1 LKVSVIDLGYNSLKL
16 VNYEVR
22 RDKSLVAYGQQSVLA
37 KVGEGLD
44 QTGFLGDKPI
54 RRTLKALKQ
63 FRAIVDLERP
73 DHVLPVA
80 TSAVRE
86 AGNREEFLKQA
97 YHESGFK
104 FKVLSEKEE
113 AVYAF
118 EGAKSATSVHAGLFF
133 DLGGG
138 SLEMVIYLEPTIRKI
153 LSVPL
158 GGLRLTDLYA
168 KPNGSYTKKNYA
180 RMRKRILELLPEKKH
195 LPTSKTLDLVGV
207 GGSVRALAR
216 YDQTRREY
224 PLNKLHNYSMKMNAV
239 ESAHRALRRMSTR
252 TLRKNPAIGQERS
265 QSIIAGS
272 LVVHLLMKKI
282 GFRKLIVSTH
292 GLRDGVLSAF
302 LESPNSYRGGL
313 VEKVLMREATQ
324 RHTKA
329 SAQEKLA
336 KSLLSHKN
344 LTRRE
349 YAILSEALDHVL
361 PDLPIYNP
369 ETLFYIVLEADSVL
383 PHQDQLIMALSVAR
397 ANGMRRTEWAQ
408 TSYKRLLDKKSMEMV
423 KKISVLIQLAQLQ
436 QKTDIHLSM
445 RSERGIPRLHIA
457 QGKQH
462 IPKVLMKD
470 ILRDL
475 EDLEGAFNLQLAL

>member
-1 LKVSVIDLGYNSLKL
+1 MIDLGYNSLKL

-22 RDKSLVAYGQQSVLA
+22 RDKSFVAYGQQSVLA

-44 QTGFLGDKPI
+44 QTGFLGAKPV

-63 FRAIVDLERP
+63 FRAIVDLEHSK
-73 DHVLPVA
+73 HVLPVA

-97 YHESGFK
+97 YHETGFK

-118 EGAKSATSVHAGLFF
+118 EGAKGATSVRAGLFF

-138 SLEMVIYLEPTIRKI
+138 SLEMVIYSEPMIKKI

-168 KPNGSYTKKNYA
+168 KADGSYTKKNYA
-180 RMRKRILELLPEKKH
+180 RMRKRILELLPGKKH
-195 LPTSKTLDLVGV
+195 LPASKDLELVGV
-207 GGSVRALAR
+207 GGSVRAIAR
-216 YDQTRREY
+216 YDQMRRQY
-224 PLNKLHNYSMKMNAV
+224 PLNKLHNYSMKKNAV
-239 ESAHRALRRMSTR
+239 ESVHLTLRRMSLR
-252 TLRKNPAIGQERS
+252 TIRKNPAIGQERS
-265 QSIIAGS
+265 QSVIAGS
-272 LVVHLLMKKI
+272 LVVHLLMEKI

-302 LESPNSYRGGL
+302 LESPSSYRQGL
-313 VEKVLMREATQ
+313 VDRVLTREGTTT
-324 RHTKA
+324 RPKP
-329 SAQEKLA
+329 SALDKLA
-336 KSLLSHKN
+336 KSLLSHRN
-344 LTRRE
+344 LTKKE

-369 ETLFYIVLEADSVL
+369 ETLFYIVLEADSPL
-383 PHQDQLIMALSVAR
+383 SHQDQLIMALSVAR
-397 ANGMRRTEWAQ
+397 ANGMRRTDWAQ
-408 TSYKRLLDKKSMEMV
+408 TNYKRLLDKKSMEMV
-423 KKISVLIQLAQLQ
+423 KKISVLIQIAQLQ
-436 QKTDIHLSM
+436 QKTDIQLSM
-445 RSERGIPRLHIA
+445 SSERGIPRLHIA
-457 QGKQH
+457 QGKQQ
-462 IPKVLMKD
+462 IPKVLVKD

-475 EDLEGAFNLQLAL
+475 EDLEGTFNLQLAM

>member
-22 RDKSLVAYGQQSVLA
+22 QDRSFVAYSQQSVLA

-44 QTGFLGDKPI
+44 QTGFLGDKPV
-54 RRTLKALKQ
+54 RRTIKTLKQ
-63 FRAIVDLERP
+63 FRAIVDLERSNY
-73 DHVLPVA
+73 VLPVA

-86 AGNREEFLKQA
+86 AGNREEFLKQT
-97 YHESGFK
+97 YQETGFK

-118 EGAKSATSVHAGLFF
+118 DGAKSATNVHAGLFF

-138 SLEMVIYLEPTIRKI
+138 TLEMVIYSEPTIRKI

-168 KPNGSYTKKNYA
+168 KPGGSYTKKNYA

-195 LPTSKTLDLVGV
+195 LPTSKNFDLVGV

-216 YDQTRREY
+216 FDQMRREY
-224 PLNKLHNYSMKMNAV
+224 PLNKLHNYSMKKNAV
-239 ESAHRALRRMSTR
+239 ESVHRALRGMSIR

-272 LVVHLLMKKI
+272 LVVHLLMEKI

-302 LESPNSYRGGL
+302 LESPSSYRQGL
-313 VEKVLMREATQ
+313 VDRVLIREKTQ
-324 RHTKA
+324 KHTRAK
-329 SAQEKLA
+329 EKLA
-336 KSLLSHKN
+336 ESLLSHRN
-344 LTRRE
+344 LTKRE
-349 YAILSEALDHVL
+349 YVILSEALDHVL
-361 PDLPIYNP
+361 PDLPVYNP
-369 ETLFYIVLEADSVL
+369 ETLFYVVLEADSVL
-383 PHQDQLIMALSVAR
+383 SHLDQLILALSVAR
-397 ANGMRRTEWAQ
+397 ASGMRRTDWAQ

-436 QKTDIHLSM
+436 QKTDIRLTMS
-445 RSERGIPRLHIA
+445 SERGIPRLHIT
-457 QGKQH
+457 QGKHH

-475 EDLEGAFNLQLAL
+475 EDLEETFNLQLAM

>member
-1 LKVSVIDLGYNSLKL
+1 MKVSVIDLGYNSLKL

-22 RDKSLVAYGQQSVLA
+22 RDKSFVAYGQQSVLA
-37 KVGEGLD
+37 KLGEGLD
-44 QTGFLGDKPI
+44 QTGFLGAKPV

-63 FRAIVDLERP
+63 FRAIVDLEHSK
-73 DHVLPVA
+73 HVLPVA

-97 YHESGFK
+97 YLETGFK

-118 EGAKSATSVHAGLFF
+118 EGAKGATSVRAGLFF

-138 SLEMVIYLEPTIRKI
+138 SLEMVIYSEPMIEKI

-168 KPNGSYTKKNYA
+168 KPDGSYTKKNYA

-195 LPTSKTLDLVGV
+195 LPASKNLELVGV
-207 GGSVRALAR
+207 GGSVRAIAR
-216 YDQTRREY
+216 YDQMRRQY
-224 PLNKLHNYSMKMNAV
+224 PLNKLHNYSMKKNAV
-239 ESAHRALRRMSTR
+239 ESIHLTLRRMSLR
-252 TLRKNPAIGQERS
+252 TIRKNPAIGQERS

-272 LVVHLLMKKI
+272 LVVHLLMEKI

-302 LESPNSYRGGL
+302 LESPSSYRQGL
-313 VEKVLMREATQ
+313 VDRVLTREGTTT
-324 RHTKA
+324 HPKPSA
-329 SAQEKLA
+329 SEKLA
-336 KSLLSHKN
+336 KSLLSHRN
-344 LTRRE
+344 LTKKE

-361 PDLPIYNP
+361 PDLPTYNP
-369 ETLFYIVLEADSVL
+369 ETLFYIVLEADSPL
-383 PHQDQLIMALSVAR
+383 SHQDQLIMALSVAR
-397 ANGMRRTEWAQ
+397 ANGMRRTDWAQ
-408 TSYKRLLDKKSMEMV
+408 TNYKRLLDKKSMEMV
-423 KKISVLIQLAQLQ
+423 KKISVLIQIAQLQ
-436 QKTDIHLSM
+436 QKTNIHLSM
-445 RSERGIPRLHIA
+445 SSERGIPRLHIA
-457 QGKQH
+457 QGKHQ
-462 IPKVLMKD
+462 IPKVLLKD

-475 EDLEGAFNLQLAL
+475 EDLEGTFNLQLAM

>member
-1 LKVSVIDLGYNSLKL
+1 MKVSVIDLGYNSLKL
-16 VNYEVR
+16 VNYAVK
-22 RDKSLVAYGQQSVLA
+22 RDKSFVAYGQHSVLA

-54 RRTLKALKQ
+54 RRTIKALKQ
-63 FRAIVDLERP
+63 FRAIVDLEQS
-73 DHVLPVA
+73 DQVLPVA

-97 YHESGFK
+97 YQETAFK

-118 EGAKSATSVHAGLFF
+118 EGAKNATNVHAGLFF

-138 SLEMVIYLEPTIRKI
+138 SLEMVIHSDPTIKKI

-195 LPTSKTLDLVGV
+195 LPASKSLDLVGV

-216 YDQTRREY
+216 YDQMRRRY
-224 PLNKLHNYSMKMNAV
+224 PLNKLHNYSMKKNAV
-239 ESAHRALRRMSTR
+239 ESVHRALRRMSIR
-252 TLRKNPAIGQERS
+252 TLKKNPAIGQERS
-265 QSIIAGS
+265 QSVIAGS

-302 LESPNSYRGGL
+302 LESPSLYRQGL
-313 VEKVLMREATQ
+313 VDKVLIREGTPTHA
-324 RHTKA
+324 KV
-329 SAQEKLA
+329 SAQERLA
-336 KSLLSHKN
+336 KSLLSHRN
-344 LTRRE
+344 LTKKE

-361 PDLPIYNP
+361 PELPVYNP

-383 PHQDQLIMALSVAR
+383 SHQDQLIMALSIAR
-397 ANGMRRTEWAQ
+397 ANGMRRTDWVQ
-408 TSYKRLLDKKSMEMV
+408 TSYKSLLDKKSMETV

-436 QKTDIHLSM
+436 QKTDIRLSM
-445 RSERGIPRLHIA
+445 SSERGIPRLHIT

-475 EDLEGAFNLQLAL
+475 EDLEGAFNLQVAM

>member
-16 VNYEVR
+16 VNYKVR
-22 RDKSLVAYGQQSVLA
+22 RDKAFVAYGQQSVLA

-54 RRTLKALKQ
+54 RRTIKALRQ
-63 FRAIVDLERP
+63 FRAVVDLEQSN
-73 DHVLPVA
+73 HVLPVA

-86 AGNREEFLKQA
+86 AGNKEEFLKQA
-97 YHESGFK
+97 YQETGFK

-138 SLEMVIYLEPTIRKI
+138 SLEMVIYSEPSIRKI

-168 KPNGSYTKKNYA
+168 KPGGSYTKKNYA

-195 LPTSKTLDLVGV
+195 LPASKNLELVGV

-216 YDQTRREY
+216 YDQMRREY
-224 PLNKLHNYSMKMNAV
+224 PLNKLHNYLMKKNAV
-239 ESAHRALRRMSTR
+239 ESVHRALRGMSLR
-252 TLRKNPAIGQERS
+252 TIRKNSAIGQERS

-272 LVVHLLMKKI
+272 LVVHLLMEKI

-302 LESPNSYRGGL
+302 LESPRDYRQGL
-313 VEKVLMREATQ
+313 VDRVLLRKGTQ
-324 RHTKA
+324 TPIKA

-336 KSLLSHKN
+336 RSLLSHRK

-349 YAILSEALDHVL
+349 FAILSEALNHVL
-361 PDLPIYNP
+361 PELPIYNP
-369 ETLFYIVLEADSVL
+369 ETLFYVVLEADSVL
-383 PHQDQLIMALSVAR
+383 SHQDQLIMALSVAR
-397 ANGMRRTEWAQ
+397 ANGMRRTDWAQ
-408 TSYKRLLDKKSMEMV
+408 TSYKRLLDKNSMEMV
-423 KKISVLIQLAQLQ
+423 KKISVLLQLAQLQ
-436 QKTDIHLSM
+436 RKTNVNLSL

-457 QGKQH
+457 QGKRSV
-462 IPKVLMKD
+462 PKVLVKD
-470 ILRDL
+470 ILKDL
-475 EDLEGAFNLQLAL
+475 EDLEGTFNLQLAL

>member
-22 RDKSLVAYGQQSVLA
+22 RDKSFVAYGQQSVLA

-44 QTGFLGDKPI
+44 QTGFLGAKPV

-63 FRAIVDLERP
+63 FRAIVDLEHSK
-73 DHVLPVA
+73 HVLPVA

-97 YHESGFK
+97 YHETGFK

-118 EGAKSATSVHAGLFF
+118 EGAKSATRVHAGLFF

-138 SLEMVIYLEPTIRKI
+138 SLEMVIYSEPTIKKI

-168 KPNGSYTKKNYA
+168 KPDGSFTKKNYA

-195 LPTSKTLDLVGV
+195 LPASKNLELVGV
-207 GGSVRALAR
+207 GGSVRAIAR
-216 YDQTRREY
+216 YDQMRRQY
-224 PLNKLHNYSMKMNAV
+224 PLNKLHNYSMKKNAV
-239 ESAHRALRRMSTR
+239 ESAHRALRRMTLR
-252 TLRKNPAIGQERS
+252 TIRKNPAIGQERS

-272 LVVHLLMKKI
+272 LVVHLLMEKV

-302 LESPNSYRGGL
+302 LESPSSYRQGL
-313 VEKVLMREATQ
+313 LDGVLTREGTTT
-324 RHTKA
+324 RPKP
-329 SAQEKLA
+329 SAPEKLA
-336 KSLLSHKN
+336 KSLLSHRN
-344 LTRRE
+344 LTKKE

-369 ETLFYIVLEADSVL
+369 ETLFYIVLEADSPL
-383 PHQDQLIMALSVAR
+383 SHQDQLIMALSVAR
-397 ANGMRRTEWAQ
+397 ANGMKRTDWAQ

-423 KKISVLIQLAQLQ
+423 KKISVLIQIAQLQ
-436 QKTDIHLSM
+436 QKTDIQLSM
-445 RSERGIPRLHIA
+445 SSERGIPRLHIA
-457 QGKQH
+457 QGKQR
-462 IPKVLMKD
+462 IPKVLVKD

-475 EDLEGAFNLQLAL
+475 EDLEGAFNLQLAM

>member
-1 LKVSVIDLGYNSLKL
+1 MKVSVIDLGYNSLKL
-16 VNYEVR
+16 VNYDVR
-22 RDKSLVAYGQQSVLA
+22 RDRSFVAYGQQSVLA

-44 QTGFLGDKPI
+44 QTGFLEEKPI
-54 RRTLKALKQ
+54 RRTIKALKQ
-63 FRAIVDLERP
+63 LRAVVDLEQS
-73 DHVLPVA
+73 DQVLPVA

-97 YHESGFK
+97 YHETGFR

-195 LPTSKTLDLVGV
+195 LPTSKTIDLVGV

-216 YDQTRREY
+216 YDQMRRKY
-224 PLNKLHNYSMKMNAV
+224 PLNKLHNYSMKRNAV
-239 ESAHRALRRMSTR
+239 KSVHRALRRMSLR
-252 TLRKNPAIGQERS
+252 TIRKNPAIGQERS

-272 LVVHLLMKKI
+272 LVVHLLMEKI

-292 GLRDGVLSAF
+292 GLRDGVLSGF
-302 LESPNSYRGGL
+302 LKSPSSYRHGL
-313 VEKVLMREATQ
+313 VDRVLMGEATLT
-324 RHTKA
+324 HMKA
-329 SAQEKLA
+329 SAPEKFA

-423 KKISVLIQLAQLQ
+423 KKISVLIQIAQLQ

-445 RSERGIPRLHIA
+445 RSERGIPRLHIV

-462 IPKVLMKD
+462 IPKVLMKN

>member
-1 LKVSVIDLGYNSLKL
+1 LKISVIDLGYNSLKL
-16 VNYEVR
+16 VNYDVR
-22 RDKSLVAYGQQSVLA
+22 RDKSFVAYGQQSVLA

-54 RRTLKALKQ
+54 RRTIKTLKQ
-63 FRAIVDLERP
+63 FRAIVDLEQSN
-73 DHVLPVA
+73 HVLPVA

-86 AGNREEFLKQA
+86 AGNREDFLKQA
-97 YHESGFK
+97 YQEAGFK

-138 SLEMVIYLEPTIRKI
+138 SLEIVIYSEPTIRKI

-168 KPNGSYTKKNYA
+168 KPDGSYTKKNYA

-195 LPTSKTLDLVGV
+195 LPTSKNLDLVGV

-216 YDQTRREY
+216 YDQMRREY
-224 PLNKLHNYSMKMNAV
+224 PLNKLHNYSMKKNAV
-239 ESAHRALRRMSTR
+239 ESVHRALRRMSTR
-252 TLRKNPAIGQERS
+252 TLKKSPAIGQERS

-272 LVVHLLMKKI
+272 LVVHLLMEKI

-302 LESPNSYRGGL
+302 LESPGAYRQGL
-313 VEKVLMREATQ
+313 VDRVLIREESTRTKV
-324 RHTKA
+324 
-329 SAQEKLA
+329 SAQERLA
-336 KSLLSHKN
+336 KSLLSHRN
-344 LTRRE
+344 LTNRE

-361 PDLPIYNP
+361 PDLPVYNP
-369 ETLFYIVLEADSVL
+369 ETLFYIVLEADSIL
-383 PHQDQLIMALSVAR
+383 PHQDQLILALSVAR
-397 ANGMRRTEWAQ
+397 ANGMRRTDWAE

-445 RSERGIPRLHIA
+445 RSERGIPRLHIT

-475 EDLEGAFNLQLAL
+475 EDLEGAFNLQLAI

>member
-22 RDKSLVAYGQQSVLA
+22 RDKSFIAYGQQSVLA
-37 KVGEGLD
+37 KVGEDMD

-54 RRTLKALKQ
+54 RRTIKTLKQ
-63 FRAIVDLERP
+63 FRAIVDIEQSNY
-73 DHVLPVA
+73 VLPVA

-97 YHESGFK
+97 YLETGFK

-118 EGAKSATSVHAGLFF
+118 EGAKSATSVQAGLFF

-138 SLEMVIYLEPTIRKI
+138 SLEMVIYAEPTIKKI

-168 KPNGSYTKKNYA
+168 KPDGSYTKKNYS

-195 LPTSKTLDLVGV
+195 LPTSKNLDLVGV

-216 YDQTRREY
+216 FDQMRREY
-224 PLNKLHNYSMKMNAV
+224 PLNKLHNYSMKRNAV
-239 ESAHRALRRMSTR
+239 ESVHRALRRMNIR

-272 LVVHLLMKKI
+272 LVVHLLMEKI

-302 LESPNSYRGGL
+302 LENPSAYRQGL
-313 VEKVLMREATQ
+313 VDKILMREES
-324 RHTKA
+324 RRGTKD

-336 KSLLSHKN
+336 KSLLSHRN
-344 LTRRE
+344 LTKRE

-361 PDLPIYNP
+361 PDLPVYNP

-383 PHQDQLIMALSVAR
+383 SHEDQLILALSVAR
-397 ANGMRRTEWAQ
+397 ANGMRRTDWAQ
-408 TSYKRLLDKKSMEMV
+408 TSYGRLMDKKSMEMV

-436 QKTDIHLSM
+436 QKTDIHLTMS
-445 RSERGIPRLHIA
+445 SDRGVPRLHII
-457 QGKQH
+457 QGKHH
-462 IPKVLMKD
+462 IPKVMMKD

-475 EDLEGAFNLQLAL
+475 EDLEGAFNLQLA

>member
-1 LKVSVIDLGYNSLKL
+1 MKVSVIDLGYNSLKL

-22 RDKSLVAYGQQSVLA
+22 RDKSFVAYGQQSVLS
-37 KVGEGLD
+37 KVGEGVD

-54 RRTLKALKQ
+54 RRTLKTLKQ
-63 FRAIVDLERP
+63 FRAIVDLEQSN
-73 DHVLPVA
+73 HVLPVA

-86 AGNREEFLKQA
+86 AGNREEFLKLA
-97 YHESGFK
+97 YQETGFK

-138 SLEMVIYLEPTIRKI
+138 SLEIVIYSEPTIKKI

-168 KPNGSYTKKNYA
+168 KPDGSYTKKNYA
-180 RMRKRILELLPEKKH
+180 RMRKRILELLPDKKH
-195 LPTSKTLDLVGV
+195 LPASKSLDLVGV

-216 YDQTRREY
+216 YDQMRRKY
-224 PLNKLHNYSMKMNAV
+224 PLNKLHNYSMKRNAV
-239 ESAHRALRRMSTR
+239 ESVHRALRRMSLR
-252 TLRKNPAIGQERS
+252 TIRKNPAIGQERS

-272 LVVHLLMKKI
+272 LVVHLLMEKI

-302 LESPNSYRGGL
+302 LENPNAYRQGL
-313 VEKVLMREATQ
+313 LDKVLSREGTPA
-324 RHTKA
+324 HAKA
-329 SAQEKLA
+329 PAQEKLA
-336 KSLLSHKN
+336 RSLLSHRN
-344 LTRRE
+344 LTKRE
-349 YAILSEALDHVL
+349 FAILSEALDHVL
-361 PDLPIYNP
+361 PDLPVYSP
-369 ETLFYIVLEADSVL
+369 ETLFYIVLEADSIL
-383 PHQDQLIMALSVAR
+383 PHQDQIILALSVAR
-397 ANGMRRTEWAQ
+397 ANGMRRTDWAQ

-423 KKISVLIQLAQLQ
+423 KKVSVLIQLAQLQ

-445 RSERGIPRLHIA
+445 RSERGIPRLRIT

-462 IPKVLMKD
+462 VPKVLMKD

-475 EDLEGAFNLQLAL
+475 EDLEGTFNLQLAM

>member
-1 LKVSVIDLGYNSLKL
+1 MKVSVIDLGYNSLKL
-16 VNYEVR
+16 VNYDVR
-22 RDKSLVAYGQQSVLA
+22 RDKSFVAYGQQSVLA

-54 RRTLKALKQ
+54 RRTIKTLKQ
-63 FRAIVDLERP
+63 FRAIVDLEQSN
-73 DHVLPVA
+73 HVLPVA

-86 AGNREEFLKQA
+86 AGNREDFLKQA
-97 YHESGFK
+97 YQEAGFK
-104 FKVLSEKEE
+104 FKVLSEREE

-138 SLEMVIYLEPTIRKI
+138 SLEIVIYSEPTIRKI

-168 KPNGSYTKKNYA
+168 KPDGSYTKKNYA

-195 LPTSKTLDLVGV
+195 LPTSKNLDLVGV

-216 YDQTRREY
+216 YDQMRREY
-224 PLNKLHNYSMKMNAV
+224 PLNKLHNYSMKKNAV
-239 ESAHRALRRMSTR
+239 ESVHRALRRMSTR
-252 TLRKNPAIGQERS
+252 TLKKSPAIGQERS

-272 LVVHLLMKKI
+272 LVVHLLMEKI

-302 LESPNSYRGGL
+302 LESPGAYRQGL
-313 VEKVLMREATQ
+313 VDRVLIREESTRTKV
-324 RHTKA
+324 
-329 SAQEKLA
+329 SAQERLA
-336 KSLLSHKN
+336 KSLLSHRN
-344 LTRRE
+344 LTNRE

-361 PDLPIYNP
+361 PDLPVYNP
-369 ETLFYIVLEADSVL
+369 ETLFYIVLEADSIL
-383 PHQDQLIMALSVAR
+383 PHQDQLILALSVAR
-397 ANGMRRTEWAQ
+397 ANGMRRTDWAE

-445 RSERGIPRLHIA
+445 RSERGIPRLHIT

-475 EDLEGAFNLQLAL
+475 EDLEGAFNLQLAI

>member
-1 LKVSVIDLGYNSLKL
+1 MKISVIDLGYNSLKL
-16 VNYEVR
+16 VNYDVR
-22 RDKSLVAYGQQSVLA
+22 RDKSFVAYGQQSVLA

-54 RRTLKALKQ
+54 RRTIKTLKQ
-63 FRAIVDLERP
+63 FRAIVDLEQSN
-73 DHVLPVA
+73 HVLPVA

-86 AGNREEFLKQA
+86 AGNREDFLTQA
-97 YHESGFK
+97 YQEAGFK

-138 SLEMVIYLEPTIRKI
+138 SLEIVIYSEPTIRKI

-168 KPNGSYTKKNYA
+168 KPDGSYTKKNYA

-195 LPTSKTLDLVGV
+195 LPTSKNLDLVGV

-216 YDQTRREY
+216 YDQMRREY
-224 PLNKLHNYSMKMNAV
+224 PLNKLHNYSMKKNAV
-239 ESAHRALRRMSTR
+239 ESVHRALRRMSTR
-252 TLRKNPAIGQERS
+252 TLKKSPAIGQERS

-272 LVVHLLMKKI
+272 LVVHLLMEKI

-302 LESPNSYRGGL
+302 LESPGAYRQGL
-313 VEKVLMREATQ
+313 VDRVLIREESTRTKV
-324 RHTKA
+324 
-329 SAQEKLA
+329 SAQERLA
-336 KSLLSHKN
+336 KSLLSHRN
-344 LTRRE
+344 LTNRE

-361 PDLPIYNP
+361 PDLPVYNP
-369 ETLFYIVLEADSVL
+369 ETLFYIVLEADSIL
-383 PHQDQLIMALSVAR
+383 PHQDQLILALSVAR
-397 ANGMRRTEWAQ
+397 ANGMRRTDWAE

-445 RSERGIPRLHIA
+445 RSERGIPRLHIT

-475 EDLEGAFNLQLAL
+475 EDLEGAFNLQLAI

>member
-1 LKVSVIDLGYNSLKL
+1 MKVSVIDLGYNSLKL

-22 RDKSLVAYGQQSVLA
+22 RDKSFVAYGQQSVLA

-44 QTGFLGDKPI
+44 QTGFLGAKPV

-63 FRAIVDLERP
+63 FRAIVDLEHSK
-73 DHVLPVA
+73 HVLPVA

-97 YHESGFK
+97 YHETGFK

-118 EGAKSATSVHAGLFF
+118 EGAKSATRVHAGLFF

-138 SLEMVIYLEPTIRKI
+138 SLEMVIYSEPMIKKI

-168 KPNGSYTKKNYA
+168 KADGSYTKKNYA
-180 RMRKRILELLPEKKH
+180 RMRKRILELLPGKKH
-195 LPTSKTLDLVGV
+195 LPASKDLELVGV
-207 GGSVRALAR
+207 GGSVRAIAR
-216 YDQTRREY
+216 YDQMRRQY
-224 PLNKLHNYSMKMNAV
+224 PLNKLHNYSMKKNAV
-239 ESAHRALRRMSTR
+239 ESVHLTLRRMSLR
-252 TLRKNPAIGQERS
+252 TIRKNPAIGQERS
-265 QSIIAGS
+265 QSVIAGS
-272 LVVHLLMKKI
+272 LVVHLLMEKI

-302 LESPNSYRGGL
+302 LESPSSYRQGL
-313 VEKVLMREATQ
+313 LDRVLTREGTTT
-324 RHTKA
+324 RPKP
-329 SAQEKLA
+329 SALDKLA
-336 KSLLSHKN
+336 KSLLSHRN
-344 LTRRE
+344 LTKKE

-361 PDLPIYNP
+361 PSLPTYNP
-369 ETLFYIVLEADSVL
+369 ETLFYIVLEADSPL
-383 PHQDQLIMALSVAR
+383 SHEDQLIMALSVAR
-397 ANGMRRTEWAQ
+397 ANGMRRTDWAQ
-408 TSYKRLLDKKSMEMV
+408 TSYKRVLDKKSMEMV
-423 KKISVLIQLAQLQ
+423 KKISVLMQIAQLQ

-445 RSERGIPRLHIA
+445 SSERGIPRLHIA

-462 IPKVLMKD
+462 IPKVLVKD

-475 EDLEGAFNLQLAL
+475 EDLEGSFNLQLAM

>member
-1 LKVSVIDLGYNSLKL
+1 MKISVIDLGYNSLKL
-16 VNYEVR
+16 VNYDVR
-22 RDKSLVAYGQQSVLA
+22 RDKSFVAYGQQSVLA

-54 RRTLKALKQ
+54 RRTIKTLKQ
-63 FRAIVDLERP
+63 FRAIVDLEQSN
-73 DHVLPVA
+73 HVLPVA

-86 AGNREEFLKQA
+86 AGNREDFLKQA
-97 YHESGFK
+97 YQEAGFK

-138 SLEMVIYLEPTIRKI
+138 SLEIVIYSEPTIRKI

-168 KPNGSYTKKNYA
+168 KPDGSYTKKNYA

-195 LPTSKTLDLVGV
+195 LPTSKNLDLVGV

-216 YDQTRREY
+216 YDQMRREY
-224 PLNKLHNYSMKMNAV
+224 PLNKLHNYSMKKNAV
-239 ESAHRALRRMSTR
+239 ESVHRALRRMSTR
-252 TLRKNPAIGQERS
+252 TLKKSPAIGQERS

-272 LVVHLLMKKI
+272 LVVHLLVEKI

-302 LESPNSYRGGL
+302 LESPGAYRQGL
-313 VEKVLMREATQ
+313 VDRVLIREESTRTKV
-324 RHTKA
+324 
-329 SAQEKLA
+329 SAQERLA
-336 KSLLSHKN
+336 KSLLSHRN
-344 LTRRE
+344 LTNRE

-361 PDLPIYNP
+361 PDLPVYNP
-369 ETLFYIVLEADSVL
+369 ETLFYIVLEADSIL
-383 PHQDQLIMALSVAR
+383 PHQDQLILALSVAR
-397 ANGMRRTEWAQ
+397 ANGMRRTDWAE

-445 RSERGIPRLHIA
+445 RSERGIPRLHIT

-475 EDLEGAFNLQLAL
+475 EDLEGAFNLQLAI

>member
-1 LKVSVIDLGYNSLKL
+1 LKISVIDLGYNSLKL

-22 RDKSLVAYGQQSVLA
+22 SDRSFVAYGQQSVLA

-44 QTGFLGDKPI
+44 KTGFLGDKPV
-54 RRTLKALKQ
+54 RRTIKALKQ
-63 FRAIVDLERP
+63 FRAIVDLEQSN
-73 DHVLPVA
+73 HVLAVA

-86 AGNREEFLKQA
+86 AGNREKFLKQSCQ
-97 YHESGFK
+97 ETGFK

-118 EGAKSATSVHAGLFF
+118 EGAKSATNVHAGLFF

-138 SLEMVIYLEPTIRKI
+138 SLEMVIYSEPTIRKI

-180 RMRKRILELLPEKKH
+180 RMRKRILELLPEKRH
-195 LPTSKTLDLVGV
+195 LPTSKNLDLVGV

-216 YDQTRREY
+216 FDQMRRQY
-224 PLNKLHNYSMKMNAV
+224 PLNKLHNYSMKRNAV
-239 ESAHRALRRMSTR
+239 ESVHRALRRMSIR

-272 LVVHLLMKKI
+272 LVVHLLMEKI
-282 GFRKLIVSTH
+282 GFRKLIISTH

-302 LESPNSYRGGL
+302 LGSPSSYRHGL
-313 VEKVLMREATQ
+313 VDRALIHQKPREHA
-324 RHTKA
+324 KPK
-329 SAQEKLA
+329 EKLA
-336 KSLLSHKN
+336 ESLLSHRN
-344 LTRRE
+344 LTKRE
-349 YAILSEALDHVL
+349 YVILSEALDHVL
-361 PDLPIYNP
+361 PELPIYNP
-369 ETLFYIVLEADSVL
+369 ETLFYIVLEADSIL
-383 PHQDQLIMALSVAR
+383 SHQDQLIMALSVAR
-397 ANGMRRTEWAQ
+397 ANGMRRTDWAQ

-436 QKTDIHLSM
+436 QKTDIHVTMS
-445 RSERGIPRLHIA
+445 SERGTPRLHIA
-457 QGKQH
+457 QGKRH
-462 IPKVLMKD
+462 VPKVLMKD

-475 EDLEGAFNLQLAL
+475 EDLEEAFNLQLAV

>member
-1 LKVSVIDLGYNSLKL
+1 
-16 VNYEVR
+16 VNYDVR
-22 RDKSLVAYGQQSVLA
+22 RDNSFVAYGQQSVLA

-44 QTGFLGDKPI
+44 QTGFLGDKPV
-54 RRTLKALKQ
+54 RRTIKTLKQ
-63 FRAIVDLERP
+63 FRAIVDLEQSN
-73 DHVLPVA
+73 HVLPVA

-86 AGNREEFLKQA
+86 AGNREDFLKQA
-97 YHESGFK
+97 YQEAGFK

-138 SLEMVIYLEPTIRKI
+138 SLEIVIYSEPTIRKI

-168 KPNGSYTKKNYA
+168 KPDGSYTKKNYA
-180 RMRKRILELLPEKKH
+180 RMRKRILELLPDKAH
-195 LPTSKTLDLVGV
+195 LPASKNLDLVGV

-216 YDQTRREY
+216 YDQMRRKY
-224 PLNKLHNYSMKMNAV
+224 PLNKLHNYSMKKNAV
-239 ESAHRALRRMSTR
+239 ESVHRALRRMSTR
-252 TLRKNPAIGQERS
+252 TLKKSPAIGQERS

-272 LVVHLLMKKI
+272 LVVHLLMEKI

-302 LESPNSYRGGL
+302 LESPGAYRQGL
-313 VEKVLMREATQ
+313 VDRVLIREESTRTKV
-324 RHTKA
+324 
-329 SAQEKLA
+329 SAQERLA
-336 KSLLSHKN
+336 KSLLSHRN
-344 LTRRE
+344 LTNRE

-361 PDLPIYNP
+361 PDLPVYNP
-369 ETLFYIVLEADSVL
+369 ETLFYIVLEADSIL
-383 PHQDQLIMALSVAR
+383 PHQDQLILALSVAR
-397 ANGMRRTEWAQ
+397 ANGMRRTDWAE

-445 RSERGIPRLHIA
+445 RSERGIPRLHIT

-475 EDLEGAFNLQLAL
+475 EDLEGAFNLQLAM

>member
-22 RDKSLVAYGQQSVLA
+22 RDKSFVAYGQQSVLA

-44 QTGFLGDKPI
+44 QTGFLGDKPM
-54 RRTLKALKQ
+54 RRTIKALKQ

-86 AGNREEFLKQA
+86 AGNREEFLEEAFQ
-97 YHESGFK
+97 ETGFR
-104 FKVLSEKEE
+104 FKVLSEREE

-118 EGAKSATSVHAGLFF
+118 EGAKSATSVPSGLFF

-168 KPNGSYTKKNYA
+168 RPDGSYTKKNYA

-195 LPTSKTLDLVGV
+195 LPSSKNLDLVGV
-207 GGSVRALAR
+207 GGSVRAIAR
-216 YDQTRREY
+216 YDQMRRRY
-224 PLNKLHNYSMKMNAV
+224 PLNKLHNYSMKKNAV
-239 ESAHRALRRMSTR
+239 ESVHRALRRMSLR
-252 TLRKNPAIGQERS
+252 TIRKNPAIGQERS

-272 LVVHLLMKKI
+272 LVLHLLMEKI

-302 LESPNSYRGGL
+302 LESPSSYRQGL
-313 VEKVLMREATQ
+313 VDRVLTHEGATTRPKQ
-324 RHTKA
+324 
-329 SAQEKLA
+329 SAPEKLA
-336 KSLLSHKN
+336 KSLLSHRN
-344 LTRRE
+344 LTEKE
-349 YAILSEALDHVL
+349 YTIISEALDHVL

-369 ETLFYIVLEADSVL
+369 ETLFYIVLEADSPL
-383 PHQDQLIMALSVAR
+383 SHQDQLIMALSVAR
-397 ANGMRRTEWAQ
+397 ANGMRRTDWAE
-408 TSYKRLLDKKSMEMV
+408 TSYKRLLDKKSMEMA
-423 KKISVLIQLAQLQ
+423 KKISVLIQIAQLQ

-445 RSERGIPRLHIA
+445 RSQHGIPRLHIT
-457 QGKQH
+457 QGKQQ

-470 ILRDL
+470 ILRDI
-475 EDLEGAFNLQLAL
+475 EDLEDAFNLQVAL

>member
-22 RDKSLVAYGQQSVLA
+22 RDKSFVAYGQQSVLA

-44 QTGFLGDKPI
+44 QTGFLRDKPI

-63 FRAIVDLERP
+63 FRAIVDLEQSS
-73 DHVLPVA
+73 HVLPVA

-86 AGNREEFLKQA
+86 AGNREDFLKQA
-97 YHESGFK
+97 YYETGFR

-118 EGAKSATSVHAGLFF
+118 EGTKSATSVHAGLFF

-138 SLEMVIYLEPTIRKI
+138 SLEMVIYSEPTIKKI

-168 KPNGSYTKKNYA
+168 KPDGSYTKKNYA

-195 LPTSKTLDLVGV
+195 LPTSKNFDLVGV

-216 YDQTRREY
+216 YDQMRREY
-224 PLNKLHNYSMKMNAV
+224 PLNKLHNYSMKKNAV
-239 ESAHRALRRMSTR
+239 ESVHRALRRMSLR
-252 TLRKNPAIGQERS
+252 TIRKHPAIGQERS

-272 LVVHLLMKKI
+272 LVVHLLMEKI
-282 GFRKLIVSTH
+282 GFGKLIVSTH

-302 LESPNSYRGGL
+302 LESPSSYRQGL
-313 VEKVLMREATQ
+313 ADKVLIREAAQTP
-324 RHTKA
+324 KKP

-336 KSLLSHKN
+336 ESLLSHRN
-344 LTRRE
+344 LTKRE
-349 YAILSEALDHVL
+349 FEILHEALNYVL
-361 PDLPIYNP
+361 PELPIYNP
-369 ETLFYIVLEADSVL
+369 ETLFYIVLEADSIL
-383 PHQDQLIMALSVAR
+383 SHQDQLIMALSVAR

-408 TSYKRLLDKKSMEMV
+408 TTYKRMLDKKSMEMV

-457 QGKQH
+457 QGKQQ

-475 EDLEGAFNLQLAL
+475 EDLEGAFNLQVAM

>member
-1 LKVSVIDLGYNSLKL
+1 MKVSVIDLGYNSLKL
-16 VNYEVR
+16 VNYEVG
-22 RDKSLVAYGQQSVLA
+22 RDKSFVAYGQHSVLA

-86 AGNREEFLKQA
+86 AGNREEFRKQA
-97 YHESGFK
+97 DQETGFK

-118 EGAKSATSVHAGLFF
+118 EGAKSATSVHSGLFF

-138 SLEMVIYLEPTIRKI
+138 SLEMVIYSEPTVRKI

-168 KPNGSYTKKNYA
+168 KANGSYAKKNYA
-180 RMRKRILELLPEKKH
+180 RMRKRILELLPDKKN
-195 LPTSKTLDLVGV
+195 LPTSKSLDLVGV

-216 YDQTRREY
+216 YDQMRRKY
-224 PLNKLHNYSMKMNAV
+224 PLNKLHNYSMKRNAV
-239 ESAHRALRRMSTR
+239 ESVHSALRRMSLR
-252 TLRKNPAIGQERS
+252 AIRKNPAIGQERS

-272 LVVHLLMKKI
+272 LVVHLMMKKI

-302 LESPNSYRGGL
+302 LESPSSYRRGL
-313 VEKVLMREATQ
+313 ADRVLIREGTPTQ
-324 RHTKA
+324 TKA

-336 KSLLSHKN
+336 KSLLSHRN
-344 LTRRE
+344 LTKKE

-369 ETLFYIVLEADSVL
+369 ETLFYIVLEADSLL

-457 QGKQH
+457 QGKQR
-462 IPKVLMKD
+462 IPKELMKD

>member
-1 LKVSVIDLGYNSLKL
+1 MKIPVVDLGYNSLKL
-16 VNYEVR
+16 VNYDVR
-22 RDKSLVAYGQQSVLA
+22 RDKSFVAYGQQSVLA

-63 FRAIVDLERP
+63 FRAIVDLEQSN
-73 DHVLPVA
+73 HVLPVA

-86 AGNREEFLKQA
+86 AGNREGFLKQA
-97 YHESGFK
+97 YQETGFK

-138 SLEMVIYLEPTIRKI
+138 SLEMVIYSEPMIKKI
-153 LSVPL
+153 FSVPL

-168 KPNGSYTKKNYA
+168 KPDGSYTKKNYA

-195 LPTSKTLDLVGV
+195 LPPSKSLDLVGV

-216 YDQTRREY
+216 YDQMRRKY
-224 PLNKLHNYSMKMNAV
+224 PLNKLHNYSMKKNAV
-239 ESAHRALRRMSTR
+239 GSVHRALRRMSLR
-252 TLRKNPAIGQERS
+252 TIRKNAAIGQERS

-272 LVVHLLMKKI
+272 LVVHLLMEKI

-302 LESPNSYRGGL
+302 LESPGAYRQGL
-313 VEKVLMREATQ
+313 VDRVLIREESTRTKV
-324 RHTKA
+324 
-329 SAQEKLA
+329 SAQERLA
-336 KSLLSHKN
+336 KSLLSHRN
-344 LTRRE
+344 LTKRE

-361 PDLPIYNP
+361 PDIPIYNP

-383 PHQDQLIMALSVAR
+383 PHQDQLILALSVAR
-397 ANGMRRTEWAQ
+397 ANGMRRTDWVQ
-408 TSYKRLLDKKSMEMV
+408 TNYKRLLDKKSMEMV

-445 RSERGIPRLHIA
+445 RSERGIPRLHIT

-475 EDLEGAFNLQLAL
+475 EDLEGAFNLQLAM

>member
-1 LKVSVIDLGYNSLKL
+1 MKVSVIDLGYNSLKL

-22 RDKSLVAYGQQSVLA
+22 RDKSFVAYGQQSVLA

-44 QTGFLGDKPI
+44 QTGFLGAKPV

-63 FRAIVDLERP
+63 FRAIVDLEHSK
-73 DHVLPVA
+73 HVLPVV

-97 YHESGFK
+97 YHETGFK

-118 EGAKSATSVHAGLFF
+118 EGAKSATRVHAGLFF

-138 SLEMVIYLEPTIRKI
+138 SLEMVIYSEPTIKKI

-168 KPNGSYTKKNYA
+168 KPDGSFTKKNYA

-195 LPTSKTLDLVGV
+195 LPASKNLELVGV
-207 GGSVRALAR
+207 GGSVRAIAR
-216 YDQTRREY
+216 YDQMRRQY
-224 PLNKLHNYSMKMNAV
+224 PLNKLHNYSMKKNAV
-239 ESAHRALRRMSTR
+239 ESAHRALRRMTLR
-252 TLRKNPAIGQERS
+252 TIRKNPAIGQERS

-272 LVVHLLMKKI
+272 LVVHLLMEKV

-302 LESPNSYRGGL
+302 LESPSSYRQGL
-313 VEKVLMREATQ
+313 LDGVLTREGTTT
-324 RHTKA
+324 RPKP
-329 SAQEKLA
+329 SAPEKLA
-336 KSLLSHKN
+336 KSLLSHRN
-344 LTRRE
+344 LTKKE

-369 ETLFYIVLEADSVL
+369 ETLFYIVLEADSPL
-383 PHQDQLIMALSVAR
+383 SHQDQLIMALSVAR
-397 ANGMRRTEWAQ
+397 ANGMRRTDWAQ

-423 KKISVLIQLAQLQ
+423 KKISVLIQIAQLQ
-436 QKTDIHLSM
+436 QKTDIQLSM
-445 RSERGIPRLHIA
+445 SSERGIPRLHIA
-457 QGKQH
+457 QGKQR
-462 IPKVLMKD
+462 IPKVLVKD

-475 EDLEGAFNLQLAL
+475 EDLEGAFNLQLAM

>member
-1 LKVSVIDLGYNSLKL
+1 MKVSVIDLGYNSLKL

-22 RDKSLVAYGQQSVLA
+22 RDKSFVAYGQQSVLA

-44 QTGFLGDKPI
+44 QTGFLGAKPV

-63 FRAIVDLERP
+63 FRAIVDLEHSK
-73 DHVLPVA
+73 HVLPVA

-97 YHESGFK
+97 YHETGFK

-118 EGAKSATSVHAGLFF
+118 EGAKSATRVHAGLFF

-138 SLEMVIYLEPTIRKI
+138 SLEMVIYSEPTIKKI

-168 KPNGSYTKKNYA
+168 KPDGSFTKKNYA

-195 LPTSKTLDLVGV
+195 LPASKNLELVGV
-207 GGSVRALAR
+207 GGSVRAIAR
-216 YDQTRREY
+216 YDQMRRQY
-224 PLNKLHNYSMKMNAV
+224 PLNKLHNYSMKKNAV
-239 ESAHRALRRMSTR
+239 ESAHRALRRMTLR
-252 TLRKNPAIGQERS
+252 TIRKNPAIGQERS

-272 LVVHLLMKKI
+272 LVVHLLMEKV

-302 LESPNSYRGGL
+302 LESPSSYRQGL
-313 VEKVLMREATQ
+313 LDGVLTREGTTT
-324 RHTKA
+324 RPKP
-329 SAQEKLA
+329 SAPEKLA
-336 KSLLSHKN
+336 KSLLSHRN
-344 LTRRE
+344 LTKKE

-369 ETLFYIVLEADSVL
+369 ETLFYIVLEADSPL
-383 PHQDQLIMALSVAR
+383 SHQDQLIMALSVAR
-397 ANGMRRTEWAQ
+397 ANGMRRTDWAQ

-423 KKISVLIQLAQLQ
+423 KKISVLIQIAQLQ
-436 QKTDIHLSM
+436 QKTNIHLSM
-445 RSERGIPRLHIA
+445 SSERGIPRLHIA
-457 QGKQH
+457 QGKQR

-475 EDLEGAFNLQLAL
+475 EDLEGAFNLQLAM